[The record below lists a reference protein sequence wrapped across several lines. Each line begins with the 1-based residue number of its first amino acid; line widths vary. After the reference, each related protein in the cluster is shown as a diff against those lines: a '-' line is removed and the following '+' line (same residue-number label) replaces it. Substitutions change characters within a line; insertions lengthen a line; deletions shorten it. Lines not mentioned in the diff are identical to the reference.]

1 MRAYLAEKKLL
12 RFISLTA
19 PPEATDADND
29 ASALGSINR
38 RLHSSQFHH
47 VDGLA
52 HAFQVWEK
60 LKTVHAKS
68 GVQMQVAVLI
78 RLFNSPYTEGT
89 KVEQHIAS
97 MRKDFAALKAA
108 GLTLEDKMQGALLLA
123 SLANSSSW
131 DITINT
137 ITAATTAAATAE
149 DVTFETVAQQ
159 LLLEDQRR
167 TSAAL
172 RLGAAE
178 TAAALA
184 AGRSPPGSA
193 KQPNK
198 KGRPNCTVPGCKAPT
213 THPTNR
219 CYVTNG
225 YPT

>member
-172 RLGAAE
+172 RLVQQRPPRPWQQADPHLPRPSSPTRRGGPTAPYPDARRLPLTRPTGA
-178 TAAALA
+178 T
-184 AGRSPPGSA
+184 
-193 KQPNK
+193 
-198 KGRPNCTVPGCKAPT
+198 
-213 THPTNR
+213 
-219 CYVTNG
+219 
-225 YPT
+225 